1 MLVREQWGS
10 RIGFV
15 LATLGSAV
23 GLGNIWRF
31 AFVTGE
37 NGGAAF
43 MLIYLLAVATLA
55 APLVLA
61 EFVVGARARA
71 DIVAAFTGP
80 SLASGW
86 RAVGA
91 LMLLGSFVVLSYYA
105 VVAGW
110 ALKYFFDAVVGFAR
124 PQPAF
129 ADFGVFVVEP
139 AGPVVWQL
147 AFLASTMLVV
157 AAGVRRGIEAVSR
170 WLVPL
175 LGALVIALA
184 VHGMTMPGAARALE
198 FLFAPDWSRL
208 ADPGLYIA
216 ALGQAFFSVGIGFG
230 VLATYASY
238 AGSRGRWTQSAVWIC
253 VGDTSFA
260 LVASLIAFPAVF
272 TFGLQPTHG
281 PTLAF
286 VTMPQ
291 VFAGMAFGRWFAT
304 AFFFLLVIAALT
316 SAVSLLEVPVA
327 YAIRRFGIA
336 RQRATLAVGGAAA
349 ICGLPAALSGSVFG
363 RTRLLGRSVLG
374 VIDWVAADLLLPVCA
389 AGLAL
394 FVARALPRAEV
405 DACAGLERP
414 WLARG
419 WRGAVRWYAPGA
431 IAVLFAWA
439 LMR

>member
-1 MLVREQWGS
+1 MTEQWGS

-37 NGGAAF
+37 NGGGAF
-43 MLIYLLAVATLA
+43 VLVYLLAVATLA
-55 APLVLA
+55 APLMLA

-71 DIVAAFTGP
+71 DIVGAFAGSSIAP
-80 SLASGW
+80 RW
-86 RAVGA
+86 RVVGG
-91 LMLLGSFVVLSYYA
+91 LMLLGSFVVLSYYV

-110 ALKYFFDAVVGFAR
+110 ALKYLFDAAIRFAR
-124 PQPAF
+124 PQPAY
-129 ADFGVFVVEP
+129 ADFDAFI
-139 AGPVVWQL
+139 AGPVEPIVWQL
-147 AFLASTMLVV
+147 AFLALTMLVV
-157 AAGVRRGIEAVSR
+157 ATGVRRGIEVASR

-175 LGALVIALA
+175 LAILVIALA
-184 VHGMTMPGAARALE
+184 VHGMAMPGATQALD

-208 ADPGLYIA
+208 ADPKLYVA
-216 ALGQAFFSVGIGFG
+216 ALGQAFFSVGVGFG

-238 AGSRGRWTQSAVWIC
+238 AAPRERWTQSTAWVCI
-253 VGDTSFA
+253 GDTSFA

-272 TFGLQPTHG
+272 TFGLQPTQG

-291 VFAGMAFGRWFAT
+291 VFAEMAFGRWFAT

-327 YAIRRFGIA
+327 YAMRRFGWVRWQA
-336 RQRATLAVGGAAA
+336 ALAVGAAA
-349 ICGLPAALSGSVFG
+349 GICGLPSALSGSLLG
-363 RTRLLGRSVLG
+363 ETRLLGRSVLG
-374 VIDWVAADLLLPVCA
+374 AIDWIAVDLLLPVCA

-405 DACAGLERP
+405 DSHADFRRP
-414 WLARG
+414 RLARW

-431 IAVLFAWA
+431 IGLLFAWA
-439 LMR
+439 LLV